1 MSDHILCNDESLNRR
16 DAIAIAHREA
26 ERLLRQVWVISRSG
40 YLLVLLPEGLRPG
53 DLLVHS
59 A

>member
-1 MSDHILCNDESLNRR
+1 MSDHILCNDQSLNRR
-16 DAIAIAHREA
+16 DAIAFAHSEA
-26 ERLLRQVWVISRSG
+26 ARLLRQVWVVSRSG
-40 YLLVLLPEGLRPG
+40 YLLVLLPEGLLPG